1 MQLKP
6 ISSQSVNYQ
15 SQKNE
20 KTVPERSAK
29 AILAG
34 TLIGGIPSAL
44 VFRDSI
50 SIKSDKCMQSV
61 GSLMQQMMPDVDT
74 FNNIKAAAERAIKD
88 TGLSGKGVSLNVVNS
103 QNSAQVAQELITA
116 NKKTPFIKRMAQ
128 NFAKMFE
135 VGANAA
141 FEPKSNT
148 VYIGEKGLFSSVFHE
163 IGHAMN
169 YNSSKFMKFV
179 QKARIL
185 TSYNIPVLGL
195 GLFAASLFH
204 RVKPESANEPKSL
217 WEKTKDFVKN
227 NAGKIT
233 FATFLPM
240 LIEEAAASVKG
251 IKVAK
256 KYLNPAQ
263 VSKLT
268 KNYLTA
274 FSSYGLTA
282 VALGAAVGLGNMIA
296 QGIQE
301 KANNK

>member
-1 MQLKP
+1 MQLQS
-6 ISSQSVNYQ
+6 ISNQSVNYQ

-20 KTVPERSAK
+20 NTVPKRSAK
-29 AILAG
+29 ALIAG
-34 TLIGGIPSAL
+34 SLIGGIPSAL
-44 VFRDSI
+44 VFSDSI

-74 FNNIKAAAERAIKD
+74 FDNIKAAAERAIQD

-116 NKKTPFIKRMAQ
+116 NKKTPFIKRLAK

-141 FEPKSNT
+141 FEPKSNR
-148 VYIGEKGLFSSVFHE
+148 VYIGEKGLYSSVFHE

-169 YNSSKFMKFV
+169 YNSSKFMKFM

-185 TSYNIPVLGL
+185 TPYNVPVLGL

-301 KANNK
+301 KANKK